1 MIRRLLPHEI
11 LAIVF
16 CLVGIVLLERMP
28 VTYPRSALFLA
39 FASPVLLIFILA
51 AGIAALRDRSRF
63 RENVAGIARC
73 CAPLLFVL
81 ATAFLLKSFIH
92 VINPR
97 VYDRL
102 LFVIDRRLH
111 FGFSPTIFLTTLFD
125 NHLFLRG
132 LDLYYTSVYF
142 VLFIGVTAALLGT
155 LDPALRLRFAAAFAM
170 MWMAGTA
177 LYLVVPSWGP
187 AFSATPLVE
196 RTLRSMPHTVWV
208 QRQLYGELASLVNHP
223 LAPRLVRFG
232 SVAAFPSLHV
242 AVLTLFTLALRRLS
256 RLGFVL
262 GLGGAL
268 LMLFGSVI
276 TGYHFLIDG
285 EAGALLAAGAWFVA
299 GPLTRDGRD
308 ASADAARAIEA

>member
-1 MIRRLLPHEI
+1 MTRRLLPHEI

-16 CLVGIVLLERMP
+16 CLGGIVLLERMP

-39 FASPVLLIFILA
+39 FASPMLLIFVLA
-51 AGIAALRDRSRF
+51 SAIAALRDRSRL
-63 RENVAGIARC
+63 RENVVGIARC
-73 CAPLLFVL
+73 CAPLLCVF

-97 VYDRL
+97 VYDRQ
-102 LFVIDRRLH
+102 LFLIDRWLH

-125 NHLFLRG
+125 NRLFLRG

-142 VLFIGVTAALLGT
+142 ILFIGVTAALLGL
-155 LDPALRLRFAAAFAM
+155 LDAAGRLRFAAAFAM
-170 MWMAGTA
+170 VWMAGTA
-177 LYLVVPSWGP
+177 LYLLVPSWGP

-196 RTLRSMPHTVWV
+196 RALRSMPHTVWV

-262 GLGGAL
+262 GLAGAG
-268 LMLFGSVI
+268 LMLLGSVI

-285 EAGALLAAGAWFVA
+285 EAGALLAAVAWLLA
-299 GPLTRDGRD
+299 RPLTER
-308 ASADAARAIEA
+308 ARSRSDENIVT